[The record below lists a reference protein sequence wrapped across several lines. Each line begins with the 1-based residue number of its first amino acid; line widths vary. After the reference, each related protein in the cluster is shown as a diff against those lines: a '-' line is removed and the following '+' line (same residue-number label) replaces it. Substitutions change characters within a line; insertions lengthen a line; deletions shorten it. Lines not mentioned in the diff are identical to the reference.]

1 MAILARAFRLGNA
14 SLDDDKHSG
23 KRDSSARP
31 IQQAL
36 LGWPGHA
43 RYSQHDDLGVFRMA
57 LWRTRLP

>member
-23 KRDSSARP
+23 KRDGSARP